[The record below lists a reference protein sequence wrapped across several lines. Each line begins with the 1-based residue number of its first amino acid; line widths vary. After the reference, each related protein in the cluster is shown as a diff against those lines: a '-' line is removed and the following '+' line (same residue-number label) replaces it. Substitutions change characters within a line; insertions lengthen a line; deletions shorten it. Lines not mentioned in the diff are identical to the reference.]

1 MRVASFVAI
10 NRLYLSPLQELNWI
24 IIKKKMKFWHQV
36 SESPPIFKLS
46 VSFEVDGREGGR
58 AHTRHDWT
66 LFVGDMKKPSC
77 EPRGIPLK
85 GLQIACVVTI
95 YFDYV
100 ICKSA

>member
-1 MRVASFVAI
+1 MQSSTLHTNFDKLCPKLQSRSGIETNFV
-10 NRLYLSPLQELNWI
+10 LNSI
-24 IIKKKMKFWHQV
+24 
-36 SESPPIFKLS
+36 
-46 VSFEVDGREGGR
+46 
-58 AHTRHDWT
+58 
-66 LFVGDMKKPSC
+66 VGDMKGLSC